1 MGELFELNMRD
12 LVGLLLSV
20 AEEYN
25 DKAPNDRFFAA
36 VDAFNTVL
44 KGEGFVQRVDQ
55 FGKFGEEKFDP
66 AAFETQAENPENDQN
81 GEQKDDSKRPNL
93 ENGAENDD
101 VNEFSDGSL
110 LGSTNPYV
118 PDVSIDAPDHREDR
132 HHRERRD

>member
-1 MGELFELNMRD
+1 M
-12 LVGLLLSV
+12 GLLLSV

-66 AAFETQAENPENDQN
+66 AAFENQTETVQ
-81 GEQKDDSKRPNL
+81 RPQ
-93 ENGAENDD
+93 
-101 VNEFSDGSL
+101 
-110 LGSTNPYV
+110 
-118 PDVSIDAPDHREDR
+118 
-132 HHRERRD
+132 